1 MAPRNDSDDGAV
13 TKKMHA
19 GSPFDRDA
27 RVREQAHLAA
37 QCDKLYADLLD
48 RCSIILAEVG
58 NRLVIGNEPAR
69 QPRHLDIAPSLTLKP
84 PPRRNPIEVASMD
97 DMKAGQ
103 LPRERLRRTTA
114 PIGGVR
120 QQRHRSPNCV

>member
-48 RCSIILAEVG
+48 AGL
-58 NRLVIGNEPAR
+58 
-69 QPRHLDIAPSLTLKP
+69 
-84 PPRRNPIEVASMD
+84 
-97 DMKAGQ
+97 KAGLLVARRGAIPEYPPTPSRARVQ
-103 LPRERLRRTTA
+103 SFRSRPRDNLRWE
-114 PIGGVR
+114 IGYQGADD
-120 QQRHRSPNCV
+120 QPEDFAAASAANAHF